1 MKRAL
6 PAVLAVGVAAAFSGC
21 AMLQA
26 VARGD
31 VRGAVA
37 AGAEDAIK
45 TKRVAD
51 NTNRD
56 CEPLKAAKV
65 TWAEER
71 AIGGAIAI
79 AYTQKFKASYFLDGM
94 TETDPGALK
103 KKVDAGEKVALSPS
117 EKNALSAYVAVVGRN
132 LSAQS
137 LRPDIPW
144 TFGVLDN
151 PTVNAFSAPGG
162 YVVLTTGLLGMIENE
177 AQLAGALAHEIGHVT
192 NKHAINAYMGAKHTL
207 CVLAM
212 TAKYTKDEFGNQA
225 PPPLD
230 TAIAA
235 GGPFIDPILKALSG
249 RGEFALD
256 SDDFRGDFIA
266 KLTDLFM
273 DAYNKGA
280 AKEQELEAD
289 KTALELLLS
298 AGYDSTQLDALL
310 AKLPDLKFSAHPPGK
325 ERIEALKALRTGEGE
340 YAMWANGKSKGEAPP
355 AAFKAVPKPKS

>member
-1 MKRAL
+1 MKRDLSAAL
-6 PAVLAVGVAAAFSGC
+6 AATVALGLSGC

-26 VARGD
+26 AARGD
-31 VRGAVA
+31 VRGAIS
-37 AGAEDAIK
+37 AGADTAIK
-45 TKRVAD
+45 SKRVAD
-51 NTNRD
+51 NASRD

-65 TWAEER
+65 TWGEER

-94 TETDPGALK
+94 TEKDPAALK
-103 KKVDAGEKVALSPS
+103 KKVDAGEKIALSPS
-117 EKNALSAYVAVVGRN
+117 EKNALSAYVAVVGKN
-132 LSAQS
+132 LAAQS

-144 TFGVLDN
+144 TFGVIDN

-162 YVVLTTGLLGMIENE
+162 YVVLTTGLLGILENE
-177 AQLAGALAHEIGHVT
+177 GQLAGALAHEIGHVT
-192 NKHAINAYMGAKHTL
+192 NKHAIVAYMGAKHAI

-230 TAIAA
+230 TAIAL
-235 GGPFIDPILKALSG
+235 GGAFVDPILKALSG

-256 SDDFRGDFIA
+256 SDDFGADFVA

-280 AKEQELEAD
+280 AKEQEFEAD
-289 KTALELLLS
+289 RTALELLLS
-298 AGYDSTQLDALL
+298 AGYDATQFDGLL
-310 AKLPDLKFSAHPPGK
+310 AKLPELPMSSHPPGK
-325 ERIEALKALRTGEGE
+325 DRIEALKALRTGEGE

-355 AAFKAVPKPKS
+355 AVFKAVPKPKS